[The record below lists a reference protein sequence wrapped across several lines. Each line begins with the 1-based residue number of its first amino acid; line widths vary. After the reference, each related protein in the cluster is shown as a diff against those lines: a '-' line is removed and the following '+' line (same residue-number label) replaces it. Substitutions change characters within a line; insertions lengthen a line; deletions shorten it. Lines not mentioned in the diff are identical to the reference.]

1 MPPKLP
7 LSFHR
12 LCCDEGQ
19 GVQKWPR
26 TAPGLLDVNLIKFIK
41 WIWHFFLRPFC
52 RLEPV
57 GRFVMLVASRGFI
70 DFEARASKF
79 PKGKL
84 PILGEKLQT
93 FQFGCWQKYL
103 RAIRLGIAKTTQTKA
118 PIFCSE
124 KLQTFPC
131 CCRQKY
137 LRDIHQRV
145 GAERTVFSAKLSS
158 LKELKA
164 TISH

>member
-1 MPPKLP
+1 
-7 LSFHR
+7 
-12 LCCDEGQ
+12 
-19 GVQKWPR
+19 
-26 TAPGLLDVNLIKFIK
+26 
-41 WIWHFFLRPFC
+41 
-52 RLEPV
+52 
-57 GRFVMLVASRGFI
+57 MLVASRGFI